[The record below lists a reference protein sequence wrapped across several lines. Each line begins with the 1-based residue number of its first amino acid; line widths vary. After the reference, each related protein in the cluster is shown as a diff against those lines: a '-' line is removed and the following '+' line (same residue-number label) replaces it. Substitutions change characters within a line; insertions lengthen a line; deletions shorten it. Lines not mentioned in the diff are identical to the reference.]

1 MRDRQMSNAAWDA
14 IAVAMMFGML
24 IASAALAIAIL
35 RYV

>member
-1 MRDRQMSNAAWDA
+1 MSDAAWDA